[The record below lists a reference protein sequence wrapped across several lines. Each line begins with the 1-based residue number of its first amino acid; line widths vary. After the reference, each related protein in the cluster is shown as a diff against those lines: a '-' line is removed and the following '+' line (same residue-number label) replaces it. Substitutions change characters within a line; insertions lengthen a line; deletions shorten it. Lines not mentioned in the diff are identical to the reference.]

1 MIAMTPKPKPRLLV
15 LTSTFPRWRDDPEPP
30 FVFELCRRLTN
41 TFDILV
47 LSPRTPGSLD
57 SETMEGLKVI
67 RFPYFIRSWE
77 NLASHSGGILNRLRA
92 NPLNYLLI
100 PPFLLGELWALFR
113 VLRHQPIDIIHA
125 HWLIP
130 QGLVAVLARWLT
142 RRSVPLVCTSHGG
155 DLYALKGTALRRL
168 KHMIMAESD
177 RVSVVSAAMRTE
189 CRAMGIPADKLA
201 VISMGVDMKER
212 FTPGPLHRRNDHQ
225 LLFVGRLVEKKGLP
239 CLLRAMPKVLLRHPQ
254 TRLTIAGGGPQ
265 EPVLRRLV
273 SELSIQ
279 AQVEFLGM
287 VSQSHLPE
295 LYRSATLFVAP
306 FIVTHYGDQ
315 EGLGLVLV
323 EAAGCGCPL
332 ICGDVPA
339 VRDIIQD
346 GHTGILVDPSNT
358 AVLAEAIIG
367 LLDEPERRN
376 DLASKA
382 LQHCLQIFDWKSV
395 SERYARLLL
404 EVATNKPVS

>member
-1 MIAMTPKPKPRLLV
+1 MLPIPKPRLLV

-30 FVFELCRRLTN
+30 FVFELSRRLTN

-47 LSPRTPGSLD
+47 LAPRTPGSLD
-57 SETMEGLKVI
+57 RETMEGLKVI
-67 RFPYFIRSWE
+67 RFPYFIRRWE
-77 NLASHSGGILNRLRA
+77 NLASHGGGILNRLRA

-100 PPFLLGELWALFR
+100 PPFLLGELWTLVR
-113 VLRHQPIDIIHA
+113 VLRCQPIDVIHA

-155 DLYALKGTALRRL
+155 DLYALKGAALLRL
-168 KHMIMAESD
+168 KQMIMAKSD

-189 CRAMGIPADKLA
+189 CRKMGIPADKLA
-201 VISMGVDMKER
+201 VISMGVDMEER
-212 FTPGPLHRRNDHQ
+212 FTPDPLHRRNDHQ

-239 CLLRAMPKVLLRHPQ
+239 CMLRAMPKVLLRHPQ

-265 EPVLRRLV
+265 DPEIRRLV
-273 SELSIQ
+273 SELSIH

-287 VSQSHLPE
+287 VSQSQLPE

-306 FIVTHYGDQ
+306 FIVTHNGDQ

-339 VRDIIQD
+339 VRDVIQD
-346 GHTGILVDPSNT
+346 GHTGVLVDPSNT
-358 AVLAEAIIG
+358 AAWAEAIIG
-367 LLDEPERRN
+367 LLDDPDRRKS
-376 DLASKA
+376 LAA
-382 LQHCLQIFDWKSV
+382 RARQHCRETFDWTSV
-395 SERYARLLL
+395 SGRYARLLL
-404 EVATNKPVS
+404 DVSGDTSTQP

>member
-1 MIAMTPKPKPRLLV
+1 MTPDPKPRLLV

-30 FVFELCRRLTN
+30 FVFELSRRLTN
-41 TFDILV
+41 IFDILV
-47 LSPRTPGSLD
+47 LAPRTPGSLD
-57 SETMEGLKVI
+57 RETLEGLRVI
-67 RFPYFIRSWE
+67 RFPYFIRRWE
-77 NLASHSGGILNRLRA
+77 NLASHGGGILNRLRA

-100 PPFLLGELWALFR
+100 PPFLLGELWALVR
-113 VLRHQPIDIIHA
+113 VLWRQPIDVIHA

-142 RRSVPLVCTSHGG
+142 RRPVPLVCTSHGG
-155 DLYALKGTALRRL
+155 DLYALQGAAMRRMKQL
-168 KHMIMAESD
+168 IMTESD

-189 CRAMGIPADKLA
+189 CRAMGIPAEKLA
-201 VISMGVDMKER
+201 VISMGVDMEER
-212 FTPGPLHRRNDHQ
+212 FTPDPLHWRNDHQ

-265 EPVLRRLV
+265 E
-273 SELSIQ
+273 SELMGLVRELGIL

-287 VSQSHLPE
+287 VSQPQLPE

-306 FIVTHYGDQ
+306 FIVTHSGDQ

-339 VRDIIQD
+339 VRDVIQD
-346 GHTGILVDPSNT
+346 GHTGVLVDPNDT
-358 AVLAEAIIG
+358 AALAEAIIG
-367 LLDEPERRN
+367 LLDDPERRHR
-376 DLASKA
+376 LATNA
-382 LQHCLQIFDWKSV
+382 RQHCRRFFDWASV
-395 SERYARLLL
+395 AERYQLLL
-404 EVATNKPVS
+404 MDVATGRPGQ